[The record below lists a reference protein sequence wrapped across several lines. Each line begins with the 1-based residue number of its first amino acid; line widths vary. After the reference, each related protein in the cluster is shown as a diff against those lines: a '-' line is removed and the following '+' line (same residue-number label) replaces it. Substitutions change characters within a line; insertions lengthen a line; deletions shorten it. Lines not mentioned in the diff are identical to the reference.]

1 MHEAAFAS
9 SLLIMTGPQDPQ
21 YPQDPQPSYPPPQG
35 PYGQYGAPQYPPPG
49 QQYPAQQPYQQQGQY
64 PPGGYGTPVPRP
76 SLWQRLGA
84 RAERRPAPRLGVTL
98 TGVGVVL
105 VIVGILVWSFTYI
118 IDGIRDGLFS
128 GGGVASSD
136 SRRYLGLA
144 LALIVVAIGYALVVT
159 ARTGPLVTA
168 GVAASALG
176 IPLALEF
183 ATFDLSGGDPFNTD
197 AIVWV
202 SVIAYLISYL
212 FVRGARGHT
221 STWRWRS
228 RSCGVTR
235 SARPGRTPARS
246 VRASSAASPAVSAAR
261 TASSPRST
269 TSRSPRS
276 RWSSPWPTSRIAFVL
291 DRRGRH
297 GTALPFAVVG
307 IPAMLLGI
315 GMLAPD
321 TEQVGTGIILLLVGV
336 VLCRYGA
343 RYGRRFTA
351 WFWGLSAAAGAVA
364 IATKFATTGVGLG
377 ITMIVLGVVFAA
389 GGWLAARS
397 LREPDD
403 MALVAARDAG
413 AGPAGRG
420 TAGLSAAASLGSGAW
435 PMSVCARPARTMPP
449 RSRGSRST
457 PGVRLRRR
465 SCRPPCSS
473 VTVRRPAAPG
483 RRASP
488 RRRRLA
494 PRARRAGAEHAGRVH
509 RPRPRP
515 RTCSPTTRT
524 RDHGRRSARCWSNRG
539 GAGAGTARG

>member
-183 ATFDLSGGDPFNTD
+183 ATFDLSGGDPVNTD

-221 STWRWRS
+221 FYLALALAQLWGYAVGKAGPDTRAVSSTVVG
-228 RSCGVTR
+228 GVT
-235 SARPGRTPARS
+235 SGLGSTNSLVPS
-246 VRASSAASPAVSAAR
+246 VDNESIAAVSLVFAVAYF
-261 TASSPRST
+261 A
-269 TSRSPRS
+269 
-276 RWSSPWPTSRIAFVL
+276 IAFVL

-321 TEQVGTGIILLLVGV
+321 TEQVGTGIILLIVGV
-336 VLCRYGA
+336 VLCWYGA

-351 WFWGLSAAAGAVA
+351 WFWGLAAAGGAVA

-403 MALVAARDAG
+403 MTPGGRRDAG

-420 TAGLSAAASLGSGAW
+420 TAGLSAAAS
-435 PMSVCARPARTMPP
+435 
-449 RSRGSRST
+449 
-457 PGVRLRRR
+457 
-465 SCRPPCSS
+465 
-473 VTVRRPAAPG
+473 
-483 RRASP
+483 
-488 RRRRLA
+488 
-494 PRARRAGAEHAGRVH
+494 
-509 RPRPRP
+509 
-515 RTCSPTTRT
+515 
-524 RDHGRRSARCWSNRG
+524 
-539 GAGAGTARG
+539 